1 MNNTAFVF
9 PGQATHYVGMGK
21 EIAETYRE
29 AMEIYDWAC
38 DLTGVDIK
46 RLCFEGPEEIQR
58 LTENNQPII
67 HTTSLAILN
76 VLEKRYGLGGDAT
89 AGFSLGQYT
98 ALVYAGSL
106 EFKDTVSLV
115 KQRGIYMQN
124 AVPVGKGKML
134 AILGLD
140 REEIYKIVEECLPL
154 GHIEPSNFNCPGQTI
169 VAGYNA
175 PVDKAAEMAAQRGA
189 KTTYLAVSG
198 PFHTVLLTEAGNQLA
213 REFEL
218 RNIEAKSPKIRYADN
233 VTGKFETENIN
244 ELLRQHVFSPV
255 RWEESMDTMLEAGI
269 DTFIEVGSQNFI
281 TNLNIRCAEKHGI
294 KANCINVRD
303 LETLDNLL
311 RFVEKQK
318 LA

>member
-1 MNNTAFVF
+1 VKNTAFVF

-21 EIAETYRE
+21 EIAEAHKE
-29 AMEIYDWAC
+29 AMEIYDLAC

-46 RLCFEGPEEIQR
+46 KLCFEGPEEVQR

-76 VLEKRYGLGGDAT
+76 VLEKKYGLSADTT
-89 AGFSLGQYT
+89 AGFSLGQYS

-106 EFKDTVSLV
+106 QFKDTVSLV
-115 KQRGIYMQN
+115 KQRGIFMQN
-124 AVPVGKGKML
+124 AVPVGKGKMVAL
-134 AILGLD
+134 LGLD

-175 PVDKAAEMAAQRGA
+175 PVEKAAELAVERGGKA
-189 KTTYLAVSG
+189 SFLAVSG
-198 PFHTVLLTEAGNQLA
+198 PFHTVLLKEAGKQLVKEIE
-213 REFEL
+213 R
-218 RNIEAKSPKIRYADN
+218 RNIEVKDPKKRYVDN
-233 VTGKFETENIN
+233 VTGKFETSNLK
-244 ELLRQHVFSPV
+244 ELLGQHVYKPV
-255 RWEESMDTMLEAGI
+255 RWEDSMDTMLEAGI
-269 DTFIEVGSQNFI
+269 DTFIEIGSQNFI

-311 RFVEKQK
+311 RFIDKQK
-318 LA
+318 I